1 MLMHQLHHHFT
12 IFGEGKDLITA
23 DLDDAEEGEG
33 VEGGGERAPA
43 HEAAGACDEVRE
55 VAVCPVPAQPQAEHH
70 APHRDHRQVEQDE
83 DGDQRLGHGQL
94 RAQA

>member
-1 MLMHQLHHHFT
+1 MLHQLHHFT
-12 IFGEGKDLITA
+12 IFGEGKDLITS

-43 HEAAGACDEVRE
+43 HEAAGADHEVCE
-55 VAVCPVPAQPQAEHH
+55 VALCPVAGQPQGEHH
-70 APHRDHRQVEQDE
+70 AAHRDHRQVEQDE
-83 DGDQRLGHGQL
+83 DGDQRPGHGQL